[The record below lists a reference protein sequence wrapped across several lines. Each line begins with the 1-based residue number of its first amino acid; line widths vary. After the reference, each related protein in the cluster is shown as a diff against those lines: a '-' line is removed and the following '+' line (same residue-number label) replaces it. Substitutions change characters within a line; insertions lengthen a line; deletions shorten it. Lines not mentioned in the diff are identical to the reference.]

1 MTLNKNLSVFGSRF
15 WGWLTREK
23 RLVIA
28 TPYLWLGIFSLIPFL
43 IVVKI
48 SLSQGTLAIPP
59 FQPLCQ
65 WSAEQVLQV
74 RLNLA
79 SYTTLLTDPFYA
91 AAFFGSLKI
100 AFIATLSCLF
110 IGYPMAYA
118 IAHAPAHWRPI
129 LLLLIILPFFTSFL
143 VRVYAWIGLLSTQ
156 GVINTLLIG
165 LGIIHEPLPLLYNAF
180 AVTVGIVYCYLP
192 FMILPIYS
200 VLDKIDP
207 AYLEAAYDLGCRPW
221 QAFYRITIPL
231 SFPAIIA
238 GSILVF
244 VPAVGEF
251 VIPELLGA
259 PETLMIGRVLWSE
272 FFNNQNW
279 PLACALAV
287 VMLAIFVIP
296 FMVFQRFQY
305 RTEEE

>member
-1 MTLNKNLSVFGSRF
+1 MTPQMNFSIFGNRF
-15 WGWLTREK
+15 WGRLTREK

-28 TPYLWLGIFSLIPFL
+28 TPYLWLGLFSLIPFL

-48 SLSQGTLAIPP
+48 SLSQGVLAIPP
-59 FQPLCQ
+59 FQPLFQ
-65 WSAEQVLQV
+65 WPAEQVLQL

-79 SYTTLLTDPFYA
+79 AYTALLIDPFYA
-91 AAFFGSLKI
+91 SAFFNSLKI
-100 AFIATLSCLF
+100 AFIATLFCLF
-110 IGYPMAYA
+110 VGYPMAYA
-118 IAHAPAHWRPI
+118 IAQSPNHWRPI

-156 GVINTLLIG
+156 GVINILLIN
-165 LGIIHEPLPLLYNAF
+165 LGIINEPLPLLYNAF
-180 AVTVGIVYCYLP
+180 AVTIGIVYCYLP

-221 QAFYRITIPL
+221 RAFYRITVPL
-231 SFPAIIA
+231 SFRAIIA

-296 FMVFQRFQY
+296 FMVLQRFQY
-305 RTEEE
+305 RTKEE